1 MERVRTGAKSGL
13 EDGGRAG
20 LRLRRLQ
27 HVSSPYPAGRQEEVR
42 AFYGKLLG
50 LVEIPPPRSIAHMQ
64 LVWFSAG
71 PGTLEM
77 HFFPGVPDPQH
88 ARHLCLEVDNLD
100 AARRQ
105 LEAAGFAPYEDIA
118 IPHRPRFF
126 CRDPFGNLL
135 ELTTIL
141 GDYRQAEGAKAPE

>member
-1 MERVRTGAKSGL
+1 M
-13 EDGGRAG
+13 
-20 LRLRRLQ
+20 
-27 HVSSPYPAGRQEEVR
+27 R
-42 AFYGKLLG
+42 AFYGGLLG
-50 LVEIPPPRSIAHMQ
+50 LGEIPPPRSIAHLQ

-71 PGTLEM
+71 PGNLEM

-88 ARHLCLEVDNLD
+88 GRHLCLEVDHLD

-105 LEAAGFAPYEDIA
+105 LAAAGFAPYDDLA

-135 ELTTIL
+135 EFTTIL
-141 GDYRQAEGAKAPE
+141 GDYREG